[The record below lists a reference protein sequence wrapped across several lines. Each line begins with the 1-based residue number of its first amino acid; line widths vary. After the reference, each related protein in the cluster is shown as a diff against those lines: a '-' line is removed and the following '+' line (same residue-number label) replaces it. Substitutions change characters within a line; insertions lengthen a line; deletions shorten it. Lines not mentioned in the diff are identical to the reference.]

1 MLHTF
6 LGEHEEARNCD
17 SLSWGIW
24 GFWVE
29 PILYTFINSYG
40 NMKGQVNKFL
50 ASTACYGIIAVL
62 VRIRFF
68 SIYGPKIGTRYP
80 EFLDMLIPKL
90 TLVFLYELFVSHFQ
104 ENSGYCSLMC
114 SA

>member
-6 LGEHEEARNCD
+6 LGEHEEARNWDWD

-29 PILYTFINSYG
+29 PILYTFINSYV

-50 ASTACYGIIAVL
+50 ASTA
-62 VRIRFF
+62 
-68 SIYGPKIGTRYP
+68 
-80 EFLDMLIPKL
+80 
-90 TLVFLYELFVSHFQ
+90 
-104 ENSGYCSLMC
+104 
-114 SA
+114 